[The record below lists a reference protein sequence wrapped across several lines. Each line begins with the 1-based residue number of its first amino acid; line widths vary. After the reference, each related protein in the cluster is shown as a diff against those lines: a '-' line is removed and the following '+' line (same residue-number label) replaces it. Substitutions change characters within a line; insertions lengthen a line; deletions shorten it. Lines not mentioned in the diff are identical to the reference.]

1 MTTTV
6 STIFHKFHN
15 ARRFTESVANTEML
29 YLFAGDFSLHANNQ
43 LQPIYESPSNTMI
56 GAYKSMILGKAIA
69 NTDLAYA
76 INYNPWVAN
85 TVYNMYDDQDGSLS
99 TEAFHVIT
107 NEGSFFHYWKVL
119 DNNQGIASTI
129 QPQFAYVS
137 GSNTVS
143 FQTSDG
149 YRWKYMTSVSSAS
162 ISKFQVGSTLVPVIA
177 NNTVS
182 AAAVP
187 GSLDVI
193 KIDFFDGGRG
203 YNNFTN
209 GTLRSTDIYPS
220 GNRLQFNISNNAI
233 NTTNG
238 YYTGCLF
245 VMTSGVCKGLYRTVT
260 NFVSNSSGSIVQLDS
275 QLTFDPVNGDSFEI
289 NPQVAVI
296 GDGQQTIN
304 CTARALVNA
313 LAGNAVYRVEVL
325 QPGANHRTATASVTA
340 NAIVGVSNTANL
352 RPIMPPQGGHGFH
365 VYTELYSHSVII
377 SSFFNGTESGTLP
390 DVNIFQQYGI
400 LRNPTFANVSV
411 LLNPS
416 VGTFAQGETVL
427 QVIPKK
433 INANGTVIAGNNFLS
448 CNTAE
453 FTTQVAIGDRIYFQT
468 PDNISLQIATVNSIT
483 NSSTIILTSNA
494 NFGCTSVNIYAMN
507 VISTAT
513 VLAVPGTANTVYLT
527 NASLK
532 LQLFSSILLGNTSGA
547 RGILQSTTISGV
559 AKNMTV
565 FIEMY
570 KYVATTVNGVF
581 TQGEVLVQGNNSAN
595 LHSVS
600 GSGTVTLYA
609 AGSPFTVGG
618 GNIVGQTSGAIATPT
633 AAYPPELSFQ
643 SGQVQYIENI
653 LPVTRQGGQ
662 VETIQLVLNY

>member
-1 MTTTV
+1 MTSSV

-15 ARRFTESVANTEML
+15 ARRFTESVANTEMM
-29 YLFAGDFSLHANNQ
+29 YLFVGDFSLHANNQ
-43 LQPIYESPSNTMI
+43 LQPLYENPSNTMI
-56 GAYKSMILGKAIA
+56 SAYNNMIMGKAIA

-76 INYNPWVAN
+76 VNYNPWVSN
-85 TVYNMYDDQDGSLS
+85 TVYNMYDDQDALLS
-99 TEAFHVIT
+99 TEPFHVIT

-119 DNNQGIASTI
+119 DNNQGISSTI

-137 GSNTVS
+137 GANTVS

-149 YRWKYMTSVSSAS
+149 YRWKYMASVSSAN
-162 ISKFQVGSTLVPVIA
+162 ISKFKVGSTLVPVIA
-177 NNTVS
+177 NSVVA
-182 AAAVP
+182 AAAVS

-193 KIDFFDGGRG
+193 KIDFSDGGRG
-203 YNNFTN
+203 YNNYTN
-209 GTLRSTDIYPS
+209 GSLRSTDIYPS
-220 GNRLQFNISNNAI
+220 GNRLQFNISNTAI

-245 VMTSGVCKGLYRTVT
+245 VMTSGVAKGLYRTVT
-260 NFVSNSSGSIVQLDS
+260 NFVSNSSGSIIQLDS
-275 QLTFDPVNGDSFEI
+275 QLTFDPVNGDTFEI
-289 NPQVAVI
+289 NPQVTVV
-296 GDGQQTIN
+296 GDGQQTVN
-304 CTARALVNA
+304 CVARALVNSIA
-313 LAGNAVYRVEVL
+313 SNAVYRVEVL
-325 QPGANHRTATASVTA
+325 NPGANHRSATATVTA
-340 NAIVGVSNTANL
+340 NSIVGVSNTATL

-365 VYTELYSHSVII
+365 VYTELYSHSVIV
-377 SSFFNGTESGTLP
+377 SAFLNGTEGGLLP
-390 DVNIFQQYGI
+390 DVNVFQQYGL
-400 LRNPTFANVSV
+400 LRNPSFANISV

-416 VGTFAQGETVL
+416 VGTFTQGETVL
-427 QVIPKK
+427 QVVPKK

-453 FTTQVAIGDRIYFQT
+453 FTTQVAIGDRIYYQT

-494 NFGCTSVNIYAMN
+494 GFSCTSVNIYTMN

-513 VLAVPGTANTVYLT
+513 VLAVPGTANTIYLT

-532 LQLFSSILLGNTSGA
+532 LQLFSSIILGNTSGA
-547 RGILQSTTISGV
+547 RGIIQSSTISGV
-559 AKNMTV
+559 SKNMTT

-570 KYVATTVNGVF
+570 KYIATTVNGVF
-581 TQGEVLVQGNNSAN
+581 IQGEVLVQGNNSAN

-600 GSGTVTLYA
+600 GSGTITLYA
-609 AGSPFTVGG
+609 SGSPFTVGG

-633 AAYPPELSFQ
+633 TMYSPELLFQ

-662 VETIQLVLNY
+662 AETIQLVLSY